1 MLSPFDLVALRSRV
15 RSVVRGRARC
25 GLVSGAGVYDRRV
38 HLGVILPNYGEGST
52 PEGIRGVAEAA
63 EELGLDSVWATEHI
77 IVGPEARDAF
87 GRVFEPLAVLGWIT
101 GFTKKV
107 ALGTSVVILPLHHP
121 IRLAKEA
128 ATLQQLSVGRL
139 RLGLGMGWHE
149 EEFRSMGVPFG
160 GRGRRGNEAIRLMR
174 ALWRG
179 ETTFTGEY
187 WSFETAS
194 FAPLPE
200 PPPELWIGGGSP
212 HAVRRA
218 LELGDVWHPSRSV
231 GPDDVRRVKQEHP
244 DLRIVPRTTPERLD
258 AFLEAGA
265 EGGVLTVP
273 DLETLPEIVRRYR

>member
-1 MLSPFDLVALRSRV
+1 
-15 RSVVRGRARC
+15 
-25 GLVSGAGVYDRRV
+25 
-38 HLGVILPNYGEGST
+38 
-52 PEGIRGVAEAA
+52 VAEAA

-87 GRVFEPLAVLGWIT
+87 GRVFEPLAVLGWIA
-101 GFTKKV
+101 GFTEKV
-107 ALGTSVVILPLHHP
+107 GLGTSVLILPLHHP

-128 ATLQQLSVGRL
+128 ATLQQLSAGRL

-149 EEFRSMGVPFG
+149 EEFRSMGYSFE
-160 GRGRRGNEAIRLMR
+160 GRGRRGDEAIHLIR

-179 ETTFTGEY
+179 ETSFDGEH
-187 WSFETAS
+187 WSFENVS

-200 PPPELWIGGGSP
+200 PTPEIWIGGGSAQ
-212 HAVRRA
+212 AVRRA
-218 LELGDVWHPSRSV
+218 LKLGDVWHPSRSV
-231 GPDDVRRVKQEHP
+231 GPGDVRRVKQEHP
-244 DLRIVPRTTPERLD
+244 ELRIVPRTTPEGLD